1 MSTRRSVVISGDLGS
16 GKSTVSLQLAERLG
30 MRRISMGD
38 LYRSMAQERG
48 MSALQLNL
56 HAERDEAIDD
66 QIDQMQA
73 EMARSGE
80 LLIID
85 SRLAWFYFSNAFKIH
100 LIVDPLVAAQ
110 RVMARPASEV
120 EAYSSMTEAVERLQS
135 RSNSERTRFLRKYG
149 VDKAKLRN
157 YDIICDTT
165 RARPEELVADI
176 VDAYH
181 GRLFPE
187 VLRQPPLLMLDPLR
201 IYPGHD
207 IGPQAA
213 AAAPASREEAAA
225 ASRDEAAS
233 AGPEGQPA
241 RAVAEPISIAYT
253 GRYFYVLDGHQRL
266 SQAIA
271 DGRPLVAARLIA
283 EGDEEV
289 ASGRSAQQF
298 FEAEVSVPAVEH
310 WAAAHQATFPL
321 PGHLQA
327 PRRVTEQAKRLAV
340 RS

>member
-16 GKSTVSLQLAERLG
+16 GKSTVSLLLAERLG
-30 MRRISMGD
+30 MRRISMGE

-56 HAERDEAIDD
+56 LAERNEEIDD

-85 SRLAWFYFSNAFKIH
+85 SRLAWFFFADAFKIH

-135 RSNSERTRFLRKYG
+135 RSDSERTRFLHKYG

-157 YDIICDTT
+157 YDIVCDTT
-165 RARPEELVADI
+165 RARPEELVAGM

-181 GRLFPE
+181 GRLFPD
-187 VLRQPPLLMLDPLR
+187 VLRQPPLLLLDPAR
-201 IYPGHD
+201 IYPSHD
-207 IGPQAA
+207 IGPQAIA
-213 AAAPASREEAAA
+213 SPASRAEP
-225 ASRDEAAS
+225 SS
-233 AGPEGQPA
+233 AGPGGPPA

-253 GRYFYVLDGHQRL
+253 GRYFYVVDGHQRL
-266 SQAIA
+266 SRAVA
-271 DGRPLVAARLIA
+271 DGRALVAARLIA

-289 ASGRSAQQF
+289 AGGLSAQQY
-298 FEAEVSVPAVEH
+298 FEAEASAAAVAH
-310 WAAAHQATFPL
+310 WAAAHQVILPL
-321 PGHLQA
+321 PEHLQV
-327 PRRVTEQAKRLAV
+327 PSRVTEKAKRLA
-340 RS
+340 SCP